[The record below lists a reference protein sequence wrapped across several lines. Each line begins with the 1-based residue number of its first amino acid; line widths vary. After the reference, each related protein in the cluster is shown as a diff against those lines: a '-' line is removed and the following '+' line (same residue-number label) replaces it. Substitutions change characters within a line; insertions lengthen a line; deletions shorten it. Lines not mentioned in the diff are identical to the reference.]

1 MKIVSK
7 SFVYYFHLANATPHS
22 VGKTATPSISGI
34 LKLLFGHISIDQFA
48 LNLENY
54 FGLKLNYA
62 IKNLPEKL
70 IQLLLLKN
78 QVS

>member
-22 VGKTATPSISGI
+22 VGKAATPSVSEI
-34 LKLLFGHISIDQFA
+34 LKIFFRHSIDQFA
-48 LNLENY
+48 LNLDNY

-62 IKNLPEKL
+62 IINLPEKV
-70 IQLLLLKN
+70 IQLILQKIK
-78 QVS
+78 